1 MSYSTVTEY
10 SGCGVYSKPQSYFAT
25 QIDFLQILIDVK
37 DKFNEI

>member
-25 QIDFLQILIDVK
+25 QIDFL
-37 DKFNEI
+37 EIITELKEKLKTN